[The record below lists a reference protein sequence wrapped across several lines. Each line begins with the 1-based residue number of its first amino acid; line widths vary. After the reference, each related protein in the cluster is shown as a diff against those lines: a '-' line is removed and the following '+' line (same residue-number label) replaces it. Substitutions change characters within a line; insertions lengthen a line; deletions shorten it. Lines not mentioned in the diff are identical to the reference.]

1 MSRGLINSKREIA
14 RRIVE
19 GLSSPLMAV
28 VFDKRLVDTAAV
40 EELMDGAGLKEV
52 LRRWDHGELVI
63 YYVDL
68 KGLRRRCEADC
79 RGLEEPE
86 HARCVKK
93 CLWELADGIARNT
106 AKSLAE
112 ALEG

>member
-1 MSRGLINSKREIA
+1 MGRGLISSKREIA
-14 RRIVE
+14 RRIIE

-28 VFDKRLVDTAAV
+28 VFDKKLVDTVAV
-40 EELMDGAGLKEV
+40 EELMDAAGLREV
-52 LRRWDHGELVI
+52 LRRWDHGELVV

-86 HARCVKK
+86 FARCIKR
-93 CLWELADGIARNT
+93 CFWELADGIARNT
-106 AKSLAE
+106 AKSLVE